1 MINKLLEL
9 LPKEYKTEL
18 IYRMTEDGI
27 SVDAYH
33 SHCDD
38 KGDSLIIAKSEE
50 NKIFGVYTDI
60 P

>member
-27 SVDAYH
+27 SEDAYH

-38 KGDSLIIAKSEE
+38 KADSLIIAKS
-50 NKIFGVYTDI
+50 K
-60 P
+60 